1 MKSPLPAVLS
11 CSALN
16 EHSTVVMGVAT
27 DWMFILHHAFY
38 VGSDEFC
45 MLRACHTHH
54 MGILSLNCI
63 VSFGVQKISV
73 LNIIEKISALNIIEN
88 PYACN

>member
-1 MKSPLPAVLS
+1 MKSLLPAVLS

-27 DWMFILHHAFY
+27 DRMFILHAFY

-63 VSFGVQKISV
+63 VAFGVQKISV
-73 LNIIEKISALNIIEN
+73 LNIIEKMSALNIIEN